1 MSEKPTGIEKRK
13 FKRVKVSF
21 TVVYEVNSP
30 LSVRMK
36 VNNKEVNAIAL
47 DLSEGGIA
55 VLTSYDI
62 PKSTSVKVKF
72 IIFNEN
78 AINNEKRSRSIEVKG
93 DVRYSNLTK
102 EKAFRIG
109 ICFVD
114 ISSEDRIFI
123 ADFVKM
129 LITRVLRQDV
139 DG

>member
-1 MSEKPTGIEKRK
+1 MNEKPTGIEKRK

-62 PKSTSVKVKF
+62 PKLTSVKVKF

-78 AINNEKRSRSIEVKG
+78 AINNERRSRSIEVKG
-93 DVRYSNLTK
+93 DVRYSILTK

>member
-1 MSEKPTGIEKRK
+1 MSERPADVEKRK
-13 FKRVKVSF
+13 YKRVNVSF

-62 PKSTSVKVKF
+62 PKLTLVKVKF

-78 AINNEKRSRSIEVKG
+78 ALNKEERSRWIEVKG
-93 DVRYSNLTK
+93 EVRYNISTK
-102 EKAFRIG
+102 EKAFRVG
-109 ICFVD
+109 VCFVG
-114 ISSEDRIFI
+114 ISAADRTFI

-129 LITRVLRQDV
+129 LITKTRRQGV
-139 DG
+139 DS